1 MSAVEI
7 RGFVSISIR
16 GVMDELGPRFETG
29 GGHKL
34 ALTFNTSAV
43 LNEHLHH
50 GDVVDLMITSRSG
63 MDDLIKT
70 GLALSDSDVTLAH
83 SRVGVA
89 VPPGSPKPDISTP
102 ETLKRTLCAAR
113 AIGYSDPSGGGT
125 SGVHFAKV
133 IERLGIAE
141 EIQAKTKFPP
151 VGTYTAALLLNGEV
165 DIAIQQISELNFV
178 SGAELVGPLPEN
190 LQLVTTFVGGIHA
203 KANAPVP
210 AKALLQFLRTPEAAA
225 VIKDKGLEAA

>member
-7 RGFVSISIR
+7 RGFVSIGIQ
-16 GVMDELGPRFETG
+16 GVMDELGPRFETSG
-29 GGHKL
+29 GYKL
-34 ALTFNTSAV
+34 ALTFNTSAM

-63 MDDLIKT
+63 MDDLIKA
-70 GLALSDSDVTLAH
+70 GLALSGSEMTLAH
-83 SRVGVA
+83 SRVGIA
-89 VPPGSPKPDISTP
+89 VRPGSPKPDISTP
-102 ETLKRTLCAAR
+102 EMLKRTLCAAR

-151 VGTYTAALLLNGEV
+151 VGTYTATALDMWITRCREFSH
-165 DIAIQQISELNFV
+165 IPTAQQQPFSYEILWQTQSWT
-178 SGAELVGPLPEN
+178 S
-190 LQLVTTFVGGIHA
+190 
-203 KANAPVP
+203 
-210 AKALLQFLRTPEAAA
+210 A
-225 VIKDKGLEAA
+225 VHRLDR